1 MKIILASNSPR
12 RKELLAGLGIPYD
25 VFVLQGIDES
35 YPDDLPANEVAEYI
49 ARKKAKAYRNEIR
62 STKNEKLSIIN
73 SCSRAC
79 KPLVQADKPSGQLSI
94 ILTADTI
101 VVCDGEI
108 LGKPHDAD
116 DACAMLRKLSGKT
129 HQVYTGYCLQTA
141 DKTVSGTVCSDV
153 TFKEL
158 SDEEITYYV
167 EKYKP
172 LDKAG
177 AYGIQ
182 EWIGYIGITGIR
194 GSYYNVMGLPVQ
206 RIYEEIKKLGNV

>member
-1 MKIILASNSPR
+1 MRLILASNSPR

-25 VFVLQGIDES
+25 VLVIKGIDES
-35 YPDDLPANEVAEYI
+35 YPDDLPANEVAEFI
-49 ARKKAKAYRNEIR
+49 ARKKAKAYVNNNE
-62 STKNEKLSIIN
+62 NN
-73 SCSRAC
+73 SS
-79 KPLVQADKPSGQLSI
+79 LFTLHSSLL
-94 ILTADTI
+94 LTADTI

-108 LGKPHDAD
+108 LGKPRDAE
-116 DACAMLRKLSGKT
+116 DACSMLRKLSGKT
-129 HQVYTGYCLQTA
+129 HQVYTGYCLQKG

-158 SDEEITYYV
+158 SDEEITHYV
-167 EKYKP
+167 NEYKP
-172 LDKAG
+172 FDKAG

-206 RIYEEIKKLGNV
+206 RIYEELKKIGFFQ

>member
-1 MKIILASNSPR
+1 MKLILASNSPR

-25 VFVLQGIDES
+25 VLVIKGIDES

-49 ARKKAKAYRNEIR
+49 ARKKAQAYEGQR
-62 STKNEKLSIIN
+62 SKVKSQRQNSSEKTSDLRPSTFDSI
-73 SCSRAC
+73 
-79 KPLVQADKPSGQLSI
+79 L
-94 ILTADTI
+94 LTADTI

-108 LGKPHDAD
+108 LGKPRDAE
-116 DACAMLRKLSGKT
+116 DACSMLRKLSGKT
-129 HQVYTGYCLQTA
+129 HQVYTGYCLQKGE
-141 DKTVSGTVCSDV
+141 KTVSGTVCSDV

-158 SDEEITYYV
+158 SAEEITHYV
-167 EKYKP
+167 NEYKP
-172 LDKAG
+172 FDKAG

-206 RIYEEIKKLGNV
+206 RIYEELKKIGFFQ